1 MKYQHNKNPLTITN
15 NNNTMSI
22 RKTYHKIDIESFDEK
37 KYFSEFHYYEI
48 YNPLGKY
55 TEGKF
60 MADYGKGLLTYYH
73 QIYVLCHNEGKMFY
87 VVSIEKLF
95 KNERFLLSDFCNCT
109 YCQSNVFVQLT
120 SKPNNMAFA
129 PKPRSAAGRRA
140 STNIGVDRCPS

>member
-1 MKYQHNKNPLTITN
+1 
-15 NNNTMSI
+15 MSI

-48 YNPLGKY
+48 YKPLGKY

-120 SKPNNMAFA
+120 SKPNNNGCLIYD
-129 PKPRSAAGRRA
+129 KYPRQKYIDEAKIARH
-140 STNIGVDRCPS
+140 NYYNKK